1 MLSGHKVHKSIRQ
14 EVQFLN
20 FKELLSWI
28 ILQQNNAELFAMT
41 TWPIWTQRNQ
51 VYLHQIACAL
61 HQIFQISK
69 YMFTEFLVSQTPT
82 RERQA
87 RTRVCW

>member
-14 EVQFLN
+14 QVQFLN

-28 ILQQNNAELFAMT
+28 ILQQNSAELFAMT
-41 TWPIWTQRNQ
+41 AWPIWTQRNQ
-51 VYLHQIACAL
+51 VYLHQIARAL
-61 HQIFQISK
+61 HQNFQISK
-69 YMFTEFLVSQTPT
+69 YMFTEFLVCQTPT

-87 RTRVCW
+87 QTRVRW